1 MRKKLINKNFRA
13 LVNAYNSGIRGV
25 VLEGSSRSG
34 KTWAGID
41 FQLYLTSHSS
51 DRIVINNVRETY
63 NSFKTTL
70 FDDYDKRLNQINLKS
85 PFQNK
90 DVTTFN
96 LLGSKINFM
105 GADKVSKFHGM
116 GSDFFF
122 INEALNGI
130 EKGFFDQLEQ
140 RCRKFW
146 WLDYNPSASD
156 HWVFDLEKRPDVLFV
171 KSTFLD
177 NPFVSK
183 HEKAKILSYDPGNQE
198 NIVNG
203 TADDYM
209 WKVYGLGLRASP
221 EGLIYPNVKWIDKLP
236 EDYDAEFYGVDWGY
250 TIDPTAI
257 VRIRIAG
264 RNLYAKLLT
273 YTPIESDDDCIKVIK
288 EIDPVGTYHA
298 DSENLIRIANIRR
311 AGFSIVPAINKKI
324 KFGISQVKNYKIH
337 IVLDPDAKKEVDNYK
352 WRMINGI
359 NLNEPID
366 KYNHM
371 WDAIR
376 YGVVNNCIE

>member
-1 MRKKLINKNFRA
+1 MSKRLINKNFRA

-41 FQLYLTSHSS
+41 FQLYLASHSS
-51 DRIVINNVRETY
+51 ERIVINNVRETY

-70 FDDYDKRLNQINLKS
+70 FDDYDKRLNQVDLRS
-85 PFQNK
+85 PFRNK
-90 DVTTFN
+90 DVTSFN
-96 LLGSKINFM
+96 LLGNKVNFM

-140 RCRKFW
+140 RCRQFW

-177 NPFVSK
+177 NPFISR
-183 HEKAKILSYDPGNQE
+183 HEKAKILSYDPGNPE
-198 NIVNG
+198 NVRNG

-221 EGLIYPNVKWIDKLP
+221 EGLIYPNVKWIDELP
-236 EDYDAEFYGVDWGY
+236 EDYEKEFYGVDWGY

-257 VRIRIAG
+257 VRIRISG

-273 YTPIESDDDCIKVIK
+273 YSPIESDDDCLEVIQK
-288 EIDPVGTYHA
+288 IDSKGEYWA
-298 DSENLIRIANIRR
+298 DSENLTRIAHIRR
-311 AGFSIVPAINKKI
+311 GGINIFPAKTKNI
-324 KFGISQVKNYKIH
+324 KFGIGKVKNFNIYL
-337 IVLDPDAKKEVDNYK
+337 VRDPAAKKEAENYK
-352 WRMINGI
+352 WRMIDGI
-359 NLNEPID
+359 QLNEPVD
-366 KYNHM
+366 KYNHH

-376 YGVVNNCIE
+376 YGAVSNCE

>member
-1 MRKKLINKNFRA
+1 MSKKLINKNFRA
-13 LVNAYNSGIRGV
+13 LVNAYNSGVRGV

-41 FQLYLTSHSS
+41 FELYLSS
-51 DRIVINNVRETY
+51 KSKERIVINNVRETY

-70 FDDYDKRLNQINLKS
+70 FDDYDKRLNQINLRS

-90 DVTTFN
+90 DVTTCN
-96 LLGSKINFM
+96 ILGNKINFI

-130 EKGFFDQLEQ
+130 ERGFFDQLEQ

-146 WLDYNPSASD
+146 WMDYNPSASD
-156 HWVFDLEKRPDVLFV
+156 HWIFDLEKRPDVLFV
-171 KSTFLD
+171 KTTFLD
-177 NPFVSK
+177 NPFISK
-183 HEKAKILSYDPGNQE
+183 HEKSKILSYDPGNPE
-198 NIVNG
+198 NVVNG

-221 EGLIYPNVKWIDKLP
+221 EGLVYPNVKWIDKLP
-236 EDYDAEFYGVDWGY
+236 DDYEKEFYGVDWGY

-257 VRIRIAG
+257 VRIRISG

-273 YTPIESDDDCIKVIK
+273 YTPIESDEECLEVIRKIDDKG
-288 EIDPVGTYHA
+288 EYWA
-298 DSENLIRIANIRR
+298 DSENLTRIAHIRR
-311 AGFSIVPAINKKI
+311 GGISIFPAKTKNI
-324 KFGISQVKNYKIH
+324 KFGIGKVKNFNIH
-337 IVLDPDAKKEVDNYK
+337 LVRDPSAKKEADNYK
-352 WRMINGI
+352 WRMIDGI
-359 NLNEPID
+359 QLNEPVD
-366 KYNHM
+366 KHNHM

-376 YGVVNNCIE
+376 YGAVSNID

>member
-1 MRKKLINKNFRA
+1 MSKKLINKNFRA
-13 LVNAYNSGIRGV
+13 LVNAYKSGFRGV

-41 FQLYLTSHSS
+41 FELYLTSHEEE
-51 DRIVINNVRETY
+51 RQVINNVRETY
-63 NSFKTTL
+63 NSFKTSL
-70 FDDYDKRLNQINLKS
+70 FDDFDKRLNQIEVKS

-90 DVTTFN
+90 DVTSFN
-96 LLGSKINFM
+96 LLGNKVNFI

-122 INEALNGI
+122 INESLNGI
-130 EKGFFDQLEQ
+130 EKEFFNQLEQ

-146 WLDYNPSASD
+146 WMDYNPSASD

-171 KSTFLD
+171 KTTFLD
-177 NPFVSK
+177 NPFISK
-183 HEKAKILSYDPGNQE
+183 HEKAKILSYDPSNPI
-198 NIVNG
+198 NVING

-209 WKVYGLGLRASP
+209 WKVYGLGERASP
-221 EGLIYPNVKWIDKLP
+221 EGLVYPSVTWIDALP
-236 EDYDAEFYGVDWGY
+236 EDYESEFYGTDWGY

-257 VRIRIAG
+257 VRIRLSG

-273 YTPIESDDDCIKVIK
+273 YTPIESDDDCIELIQK
-288 EIDPVGTYHA
+288 IDPLGIYHA
-298 DSENLIRIANIRR
+298 DSENLVRIATIRR
-311 AGFSIVPAINKKI
+311 ADINIVPAMNKKI
-324 KFGISQVKNYKIH
+324 KFGISQVKNFKIH
-337 IVLDPDAKKEVDNYK
+337 IVRDPDAKKEVNNYK
-352 WRMINGI
+352 WRSINGI
-359 NLNEPID
+359 QLNEPVD

-376 YGVVNNCIE
+376 YGIVNNCVE

>member
-1 MRKKLINKNFRA
+1 MSKKLINKNFRA
-13 LVNAYNSGIRGV
+13 LVNAYKSGIRGV

-34 KTWAGID
+34 KTWSGID
-41 FQLYLTSHSS
+41 FQLYLTSYSS
-51 DRIVINNVRETY
+51 ERIIINNVRETY

-96 LLGSKINFM
+96 LLGNKVNFI

-130 EKGFFDQLEQ
+130 EKSFFDQLEQ
-140 RCRKFW
+140 RCRQLW

-156 HWVFDLEKRPDVLFV
+156 HWVFDLEKRPDVVFV

-177 NPFVSK
+177 NPFISK
-183 HEKAKILSYDPGNQE
+183 HEKAKILSYDPGNPE
-198 NIVNG
+198 NIANG

-209 WKVYGLGLRASP
+209 WQVYGLGLRASP
-221 EGLIYPNVKWIDKLP
+221 EGLIYPKVKWIDELP
-236 EDYDAEFYGVDWGY
+236 EDYEAEFYGADWGY

-257 VRIRIAG
+257 VRIRISG

-273 YTPIESDDDCIKVIK
+273 YTPIESDDDCLEVIRK
-288 EIDPVGTYHA
+288 IDAKGEFWA
-298 DSENLIRIANIRR
+298 DSENLTRIAHIRR
-311 AGFSIVPAINKKI
+311 GGINIFPAKTKNI
-324 KFGISQVKNYKIH
+324 KFGIGKVKNFNIH
-337 IVLDPDAKKEVDNYK
+337 LVRDPAAKKEAENYK
-352 WRMINGI
+352 WRMIDGI
-359 NLNEPID
+359 QLNEPVD

-376 YGVVNNCIE
+376 YAAVSNST

>member
-1 MRKKLINKNFRA
+1 MSKKLINKNFRA
-13 LVNAYNSGIRGV
+13 LVNAYKSGIRGV

-34 KTWAGID
+34 KTWSGID
-41 FQLYLTSHSS
+41 FQLYLASHSS
-51 DRIVINNVRETY
+51 ERVVINNVRETY

-96 LLGSKINFM
+96 LLGNKVNFI

-140 RCRKFW
+140 RCRQFW

-156 HWVFDLEKRPDVLFV
+156 HWVFDLEKRPDVVFV

-177 NPFVSK
+177 NPFISK
-183 HEKAKILSYDPGNQE
+183 HEKAKILSYDPGNPE
-198 NIVNG
+198 NVANG

-209 WKVYGLGLRASP
+209 WQVYGLGLRASP
-221 EGLIYPNVKWIDKLP
+221 EGLIYPKVKWIDKLP
-236 EDYDAEFYGVDWGY
+236 EDYEAEFYGADWGY

-257 VRIRIAG
+257 VRIRISG

-273 YTPIESDDDCIKVIK
+273 YTPIESDDDCLEVIRK
-288 EIDPVGTYHA
+288 IDAKGEFWA
-298 DSENLIRIANIRR
+298 DSENLTRIAHIRR
-311 AGFSIVPAINKKI
+311 GGINIFPAKTKNI
-324 KFGISQVKNYKIH
+324 KFGIGKVKNFNIH
-337 IVLDPDAKKEVDNYK
+337 LVRDPAAKKEAENYK
-352 WRMINGI
+352 WRMIDGI
-359 NLNEPID
+359 QLNEPVD

-376 YGVVNNCIE
+376 YAAVSNCE

>member
-1 MRKKLINKNFRA
+1 MSKKLINKNFRA
-13 LVNAYNSGIRGV
+13 LVNAYNSGYRGV

-41 FQLYLTSHSS
+41 FQLYLTSHST
-51 DRIVINNVRETY
+51 DRLVINNVRETY

-96 LLGSKINFM
+96 LLGSKVNFM

-122 INEALNGI
+122 INEVLNGI

-146 WLDYNPSASD
+146 WMDYNPSASD

-183 HEKAKILSYDPGNQE
+183 HEKAKILSYDPGNPE
-198 NIVNG
+198 NVANG

-221 EGLIYPNVKWIDKLP
+221 EGLIYPNVKWIDELP
-236 EDYDAEFYGVDWGY
+236 EDYESEFYGVDWGY

-257 VRIRIAG
+257 VRIRISG

-273 YTPIESDDDCIKVIK
+273 YTPIESDDECLDVIRK
-288 EIDPVGTYHA
+288 IDAKGTFWA
-298 DSENLIRIANIRR
+298 DSENLTRIAHIRR
-311 AGFSIVPAINKKI
+311 AGINIFPAKTKKI
-324 KFGISQVKNYKIH
+324 KFGIGKVKNFNIH
-337 IVLDPDAKKEVDNYK
+337 LVRDPAAKKEAENYK
-352 WRMINGI
+352 WRMIDGI
-359 NLNEPID
+359 QLNEPVD

-371 WDAIR
+371 WDGIR
-376 YGVVNNCIE
+376 YGAVSNCD